1 MNKLFITLSIMMGVV
16 VLSSNYLVQFPI
28 NYFGLNEILTYGAFS
43 YPIAFLITDLANRSY
58 GKLLARQIVYLG
70 FLIGII
76 FTLLFSTDFADLIS
90 VRIAIGS
97 GVAFITAQL
106 LDIQIFDR
114 LRKKEWFVAPLTSS
128 LIGSTVD
135 TFLFFSISFYA
146 TGVPWVTLSLGDLA
160 VKVLVALIMLIPFR
174 MLLKIIKPIKVSNI
188 FDENKNDP
196 ILKTKLFNQ
205 DLDNPIGIAA
215 GFDKNAEVYNPLFKL
230 GFGFVEVGTVTPLKQ
245 YGNEKPRVFRL
256 VEDQA
261 LINRLGFNN
270 HGSDTILNRIK
281 SNKKLGVLGVN
292 VGPNKDS
299 NDRLNDYL
307 IGLEKFSEV
316 ADYITINISSP
327 NTENLRNFHDENK
340 LKDLLTSIS
349 EKKKQLKTE
358 IPVAVKI
365 SPDINENQIDLISEI
380 LLENEISAI
389 IISNTSEACRE
400 TLQNIQR
407 HQKGGL
413 SGKPI
418 EKKSNLLIS
427 KFYNL
432 IKGKIKIIGVG
443 GVDSGK
449 AAYDKFLLGADYVQL
464 YTGMVFQGPNIAGMI
479 KKDLKELLIR
489 DGVKNFTEIV
499 GNKTVS

>member
-1 MNKLFITLSIMMGVV
+1 MY
-16 VLSSNYLVQFPI
+16 SN
-28 NYFGLNEILTYGAFS
+28 
-43 YPIAFLITDLANRSY
+43 
-58 GKLLARQIVYLG
+58 
-70 FLIGII
+70 
-76 FTLLFSTDFADLIS
+76 
-90 VRIAIGS
+90 
-97 GVAFITAQL
+97 
-106 LDIQIFDR
+106 
-114 LRKKEWFVAPLTSS
+114 LRS
-128 LIGSTVD
+128 LIFKID
-135 TFLFFSISFYA
+135 PERAHFLAIQ
-146 TGVPWVTLSLGDLA
+146 SLKLN
-160 VKVLVALIMLIPFR
+160 L
-174 MLLKIIKPIKVSNI
+174 VSNI

-196 ILKTKLFNQ
+196 ILKTKLFNRN
-205 DLDNPIGIAA
+205 LDNPIGIAA

-281 SNKKLGVLGVN
+281 SNKKLGLLGVN

-340 LKDLLTSIS
+340 LKELLKSIS

-380 LLENEISAI
+380 LLENDISAI
-389 IISNTSEACRE
+389 IISNTSEASRE

-427 KFYNL
+427 KFYKL